1 MIITI
6 DGPAGTGK
14 STVAK
19 LLAKALGFVYFDTG
33 AMYRALTALM
43 LEADISLEE
52 ESKIAAL
59 LESFD
64 FRISPDGPR
73 YWVSGRDFTEIIR
86 TPEVTRL
93 VSAVA
98 AQPAV
103 RQSLVSIQR
112 RFARGNDAVFE
123 GRDLGS
129 VVFPQADMKIYLTA
143 NAEERAGRRHREL
156 VLKLGQTGPSAQE
169 VLADINRR
177 DQEDSSR
184 AHSPLVR
191 PEGSI
196 EVDTSEMSI
205 EQVVSHLLSLW
216 QQRKTPHSS

>member
-43 LEADISLEE
+43 LEGGVSLDDEA
-52 ESKIAAL
+52 KIATL
-59 LESFD
+59 LASFD
-64 FRISPDGPR
+64 FRISPEGPR
-73 YWVSGRDFTEIIR
+73 YWVNGRDVTEVIR
-86 TPEVTRL
+86 TPDVTRL

-112 RFARGNDAVFE
+112 RFAIGNQAVFE

-143 NAEERAGRRHREL
+143 NPEERAARRHREL
-156 VLKLGQTGPSAQE
+156 VLKHGEQSPSSHE
-169 VLADINRR
+169 VLKDINRR
-177 DQEDSSR
+177 DREDSSR

-196 EVDTSEMSI
+196 EVDTSQMSI
-205 EQVVSHLLSLW
+205 EQVVSTLLHLW
-216 QQRKTPHSS
+216 QQRKTPPLS